1 MNMNRLAAIV
11 VSLMLAAFVLPAH
24 AALNIFATVPEWGAL
39 AQEIGGDKVKIYN
52 ATQGLQDPHHIQ
64 AKPSLIAQAR
74 AAQLVIATGAELEI
88 GWLPVVV
95 RESGNARI
103 QMGQP
108 GYFEAA
114 PLVILLDVP
123 AVLDRAHGDVHAGG
137 NPHIQT
143 DPRNLLKVG
152 QALVTRMSEIDPQN
166 AMIYLTNYQVFAEKW
181 RTSIARWEK
190 EAAPLKGV
198 PILVQHKAF
207 PYLQH
212 WLGLKEVGCLEP
224 KPGVE
229 ASSAY
234 LAEIVAR
241 QATQPAKMIIR
252 PAYQYDAPSRWMA
265 ERAKIPALALPF
277 TVGGTPE
284 AKDLFSLYDETIR
297 LLLKALQG
305 CFNPQ
310 PTSSADCKPADGK
323 RSTD

>member
-1 MNMNRLAAIV
+1 MKNLYAIIA
-11 VSLMLAAFVLPAH
+11 SLMLCAFVLPAH

-52 ATQGLQDPHHIQ
+52 ATHGLQDPHRIE

-74 AAQLVIATGAELEI
+74 SAQLVLATGAELEI
-88 GWLPVVV
+88 GWLPIVI

-103 QMGQP
+103 QVGQP

-114 PLVILLDVP
+114 RFVTMLDIP

-143 DPRNLLKVG
+143 DPRNLLKIG
-152 QALVTRMSEIDPQN
+152 EALAARLAEIDPAN
-166 AMIYLTNYQVFAEKW
+166 AMSYHSNFQTFSGKL
-181 RTSIARWEK
+181 RTAIARWEK
-190 EAAPLKGV
+190 EAAPLKGA

-207 PYLQH
+207 PYLQN
-212 WLGLKEVGCLEP
+212 WLGLKEVGSLEP

-241 QATQPAKMIIR
+241 QASQPAKFVIR
-252 PAYQYDAPSRWMA
+252 PAYQYDAPSVWIA
-265 ERAKIPALALPF
+265 ERTKIPAVALPF

-284 AKDLFSLYDETIR
+284 AKDLFSLYDDTIR
-297 LLLKALQG
+297 RLLKGLQG
-305 CFNPQ
+305 
-310 PTSSADCKPADGK
+310 
-323 RSTD
+323 

>member
-1 MNMNRLAAIV
+1 MKKISGMVLLV
-11 VSLMLAAFVLPAH
+11 VFVVFALPAH
-24 AALNIFATVPEWGAL
+24 AALNVFATVPEWAAL
-39 AQEIGGDKVKIYN
+39 TQEIGGDKVKIYS
-52 ATQGLQDPHHIQ
+52 ATHGLQDPHRIE

-74 AAQLVIATGAELEI
+74 NAQLVVATGAELEI

-103 QMGQP
+103 QVGQP

-114 PLVILLDVP
+114 RFVTMLEIP

-152 QALVTRMSEIDPQN
+152 EALAARLAEIDPAN
-166 AMIYLTNYQVFAEKW
+166 AMAYLANYQAFAGKL
-181 RTSIARWEK
+181 RSAIARWEK
-190 EAAPLKGV
+190 EAAPLKGA

-207 PYLQH
+207 PYLQN
-212 WLGLKEVGCLEP
+212 WLGLKETGCLEP

-241 QATQPAKMIIR
+241 QATQPAKMVIR
-252 PAYQYDAPSRWMA
+252 PAYQYDAPSRWIA
-265 ERAKIPALALPF
+265 ERAKIPAVELPF
-277 TVGGTPE
+277 TIGGTPE

-297 LLLKALQG
+297 RLLKALQG
-305 CFNPQ
+305 
-310 PTSSADCKPADGK
+310 
-323 RSTD
+323 